1 MADSVLRNTNGQF
14 TSERALKDGRVCG
27 KRQPD
32 AVIEAR
38 RQRLYSKQLTGK
50 TTRQLVHEHSSREG
64 IGIDTAWSDWKQV
77 KKWNDEDWEQDRE
90 KMVSRLQGMRMR
102 LFDQAVRK
110 GQLQTAA
117 QILDSLGKVLG
128 ESVENINLNTPQLS
142 ISVEPKK
149 NSCLYSFLI
158 I

>member
-142 ISVEPKK
+142 IQVEPKK
-149 NSCLYSFLI
+149 NN
-158 I
+158 

>member
-50 TTRQLVHEHSSREG
+50 TTRQLVHEHSSSEG
-64 IGIDTAWSDWKQV
+64 IGIDTGWSDWKQV

-90 KMVSRLQGMRMR
+90 KIVSRLQGMRMR

-128 ESVENINLNTPQLS
+128 ESVENININAPQLS
-142 ISVEPKK
+142 IQVEEKK
-149 NSCLYSFLI
+149 K
-158 I
+158 

>member
-1 MADSVLRNTNGQF
+1 MADSILRNNGQF
-14 TSERALKDGRVCG
+14 TSEKALKDGRVCG

-32 AVIEAR
+32 VVIEAR
-38 RQRLYSKQLTGK
+38 RQKLYRRQLEGM
-50 TTRQLVHEHSSREG
+50 TTRQLVLDHASKEG
-64 IGIDTAWSDWKQV
+64 IGVETAWSDWRKVKQ
-77 KKWNDEDWEQDRE
+77 WNDEDWDKDRE

-142 ISVEPKK
+142 IQVEPKK
-149 NSCLYSFLI
+149 NS
-158 I
+158 

>member
-1 MADSVLRNTNGQF
+1 MADSVLRNSNGQF
-14 TSERALKDGRVCG
+14 TSERARKDGRVCG

-38 RQRLYSKQLTGK
+38 RQKLYSRQFTGK
-50 TTRQLVHEHSSREG
+50 TTRQLVLEHASREQ
-64 IGIDTAWSDWKQV
+64 IGVETACSDWRKV
-77 KKWNDEDWEQDRE
+77 KESNDEDWEKDRE
-90 KMVSRLQGMRMR
+90 KMISRLQGMRMR
-102 LFDQAVRK
+102 LFEQAVRK

-117 QILDSLGKVLG
+117 QILDSLGKVVG

-149 NSCLYSFLI
+149 NS
-158 I
+158 

>member
-1 MADSVLRNTNGQF
+1 MADSVLRNSNGQF
-14 TSERALKDGRVCG
+14 TSERARKDGRVCG

-38 RQRLYSKQLTGK
+38 RQKLYSRQLTGK
-50 TTRQLVHEHSSREG
+50 TTRQLVLEHASREQ
-64 IGIDTAWSDWKQV
+64 IGVETAWSDWRKV
-77 KKWNDEDWEQDRE
+77 KEWNDEDWEKDRE
-90 KMVSRLQGMRMR
+90 KRVARLQGMRRR
-102 LFDQAVRK
+102 LFNKAMKR

-128 ESVENINLNTPQLS
+128 ESEETINLNTPQLS

-149 NSCLYSFLI
+149 NS
-158 I
+158 

>member
-1 MADSVLRNTNGQF
+1 MADSVLRNSNGQF
-14 TSERALKDGRVCG
+14 TSERARKDGRVCG

-38 RQRLYSKQLTGK
+38 RQKLYSRQLTGK
-50 TTRQLVHEHSSREG
+50 TTRQLVLEHASREQ
-64 IGIDTAWSDWKQV
+64 IGVETAWSDWRKV
-77 KKWNDEDWEQDRE
+77 KEWNDEDWEKDRE
-90 KMVSRLQGMRMR
+90 KMISRLQGMRMR

-128 ESVENINLNTPQLS
+128 ESVENININAPQLS
-142 ISVEPKK
+142 IQVEEKK
-149 NSCLYSFLI
+149 K
-158 I
+158 

>member
-14 TSERALKDGRVCG
+14 TSERALQDGRVCG

-38 RQRLYSKQLTGK
+38 RQKLYSRQLTGK
-50 TTRQLVHEHSSREG
+50 TTRQLVLEHASREQ

-77 KKWNDEDWEQDRE
+77 KKWNDEDWEKDRE
-90 KMVSRLQGMRMR
+90 KMISRVQGKRMR
-102 LFDQAVRK
+102 LFEQAVRK

-117 QILDSLGKVLG
+117 QILDSLGRVLG
-128 ESVENINLNTPQLS
+128 ESVENININAPQLS
-142 ISVEPKK
+142 IQVEEKK
-149 NSCLYSFLI
+149 K
-158 I
+158 

>member
-14 TSERALKDGRVCG
+14 TSERALQDGRVCG

-64 IGIDTAWSDWKQV
+64 IGIDTACSDWKQV

-128 ESVENINLNTPQLS
+128 ESVENINLTTPQLS
-142 ISVEPKK
+142 IQVEPKK
-149 NSCLYSFLI
+149 NS
-158 I
+158 